1 LPLLHL
7 LLSKINGPT
16 NQPTNQGVIGKELYF
31 AQNNLSAMGRQRN
44 KKEQLALKIEESSW
58 MHSPQLKIA

>member
-1 LPLLHL
+1 
-7 LLSKINGPT
+7 
-16 NQPTNQGVIGKELYF
+16 VFIGKELYF
-31 AQNNLSAMGRQRN
+31 AQNNLSAMGWQRN